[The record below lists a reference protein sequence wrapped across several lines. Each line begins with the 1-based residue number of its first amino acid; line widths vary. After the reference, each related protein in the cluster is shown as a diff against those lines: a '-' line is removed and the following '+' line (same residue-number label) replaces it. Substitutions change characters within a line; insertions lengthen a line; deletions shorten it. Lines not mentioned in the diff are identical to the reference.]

1 MAKEVA
7 REENLSEEQCSFYEA
22 DATIDPDVLLCG
34 TLMMPSV

>member
-7 REENLSEEQCSFYEA
+7 REENLLEEQCSFYEA

-34 TLMMPSV
+34 TLMMPSI